1 MESSK
6 ARWIGLSVIA
16 LACVLYSMDLTVL
29 NLAIPAISA
38 DLQPS
43 SAQLLWIVDIYGFMV
58 AGALITMGT
67 LGDRIGRR
75 RLLMIGAAAF
85 GGASVLAAF
94 STSAEMLIMTR
105 ALHGLAGATIAPS
118 TLSLIRNMFDDP
130 TERMR
135 AIGIWIS
142 SFSIGA
148 VMGPLVGGVLLEY
161 FWWGSVFLINVPVM
175 ILLLVLA
182 PRLLPEYKDESAGRI
197 DLPSAALSLSAVL
210 LIIYAL
216 KHTAEVGVNVTGLL
230 CMTAGFA
237 LGIWFV
243 RRQAGLKDPLIDLNL
258 FKAPGFVAVLGTY
271 LLSCLTMFGVYV
283 YIAQY
288 LQLVLGLTPLVA
300 GAWTVPWALAF
311 VVGTNIT
318 PWLAKQLGQARLVV
332 FGLLST
338 AIGFAGLAL
347 LTVQAD
353 MVLLVFATV
362 ILALGLSPMFTLG
375 TELIISSAPAE
386 KAGAAS
392 ALAETGAEFGGAVG
406 IAVFGSIG
414 VAIYRARMETMLNL
428 EWSSDIQ
435 RAAQDTLGGAVAS
448 AMQLPTA
455 EQTGLLQAARLAFME
470 GMQLTS
476 IAGAGVMVLASVL
489 AYKSLKHL
497 HTSH

>member
-6 ARWIGLSVIA
+6 ARWLGLSVIA

-85 GGASVLAAF
+85 GVASVLAAF
-94 STSAEMLIMTR
+94 STSSEMLIVTR

-175 ILLLVLA
+175 ILLLILA
-182 PRLLPEYKDESAGRI
+182 PRLLPEYKDESAGRMDI
-197 DLPSAALSLSAVL
+197 ASAVLSLSAVL

-230 CMTAGFA
+230 CMTAGFV

-243 RRQAGLKDPLIDLNL
+243 RRQAGLNDPLIDLNL

-288 LQLVLGLTPLVA
+288 LQLVLGLTPLIA

-311 VVGTNIT
+311 VLGTNIT

-338 AIGFAGLAL
+338 AIGFAGLAF

-353 MVLLVFATV
+353 MVLLVLATV
-362 ILALGLSPMFTLG
+362 VLALGLSPMFTLG

-386 KAGAAS
+386 KAGSAS

-414 VAIYRARMETMLNL
+414 VAIYRARMETMLNPA
-428 EWSSDIQ
+428 WSSDIQ

-448 AMQLPTA
+448 AMQLPIP
-455 EQTGLLQAARLAFME
+455 EQTGLLQDARLAFME

-489 AYKSLKHL
+489 AYRSLKHL

>member
-1 MESSK
+1 MESGN
-6 ARWIGLSVIA
+6 ARWLGLSVIA

-75 RLLMIGAAAF
+75 RLLMIGAGAF
-85 GGASVLAAF
+85 GVASVLAAF
-94 STSAEMLIMTR
+94 SNSAEMLIVTR

-118 TLSLIRNMFDDP
+118 TLSLIRNMFEDP
-130 TERMR
+130 AERMK

-175 ILLLVLA
+175 LLLLVLA
-182 PRLLPEYKDESAGRI
+182 PRLLPEYKDESAGRMDI
-197 DLPSAALSLSAVL
+197 SSAALSLSAVL

-216 KHTAEVGVNVTGLL
+216 KHTAETGLN
-230 CMTAGFA
+230 MTGA
-237 LGIWFV
+237 LIMATGILLGTWFV
-243 RRQAGLKDPLIDLNL
+243 RRQSTLSDPLIDLNL

-271 LLSCLTMFGVYV
+271 LLSSLTMFGVYV
-283 YIAQY
+283 FIAQY
-288 LQLVLGLTPLVA
+288 LQLVLGFTPLVA

-318 PWLAKQLGQARLVV
+318 PWLAKRLGQARLVV
-332 FGLLST
+332 CGLLGT

-353 MVLLVFATV
+353 MVVLVTATV
-362 ILALGLSPMFTLG
+362 VLALGLSPMFTLG

-414 VAIYRARMETMLNL
+414 VAIYRMRMETLLNPA
-428 EWSSDIQ
+428 WPVDVQ
-435 RAAQDTLGGAVAS
+435 RAAQDTLGGAVAAARQLS
-448 AMQLPTA
+448 ADD
-455 EQTGLLQAARLAFME
+455 QTSLLEAARLAFME
-470 GMQLTS
+470 GMQFTS
-476 IAGAGVMVLASVL
+476 IAGAAVMVLASVL

-497 HTSH
+497 RAAH

>member
-85 GGASVLAAF
+85 GVASVLAAF
-94 STSAEMLIMTR
+94 SNTAEMLIVTR

-130 TERMR
+130 AERMK

-148 VMGPLVGGVLLEY
+148 VMGPLAGGVLLEY

-175 ILLLVLA
+175 ILLLILA
-182 PRLLPEYKDESAGRI
+182 PRLLPEYKDESAGRM

-210 LIIYAL
+210 LLIYAL
-216 KHTAEVGVNVTGLL
+216 KDTAEQGVNRMSALSFVGGL
-230 CMTAGFA
+230 A
-237 LGIWFV
+237 LGVWFV
-243 RRQAGLKDPLIDLNL
+243 RRQAALKDPLIDLNL
-258 FKAPGFVAVLGTY
+258 FKAPGFKTVLGTY

-318 PWLAKQLGQARLVV
+318 PWLAKHLGQAKLVV
-332 FGLLST
+332 FGLLGT

-347 LTVQAD
+347 LSIKAD
-353 MVLLVFATV
+353 MGLLVFATV

-375 TELIISSAPAE
+375 TELIISSAPPE

-414 VAIYRARMETMLNL
+414 VAIYRDRMESLLNPAWPS
-428 EWSSDIQ
+428 EIQ
-435 RAAQDTLGGAVAS
+435 HAAQDTLGGALAS
-448 AMQLPTA
+448 AVQLPA
-455 EQTGLLQAARLAFME
+455 IEQISLLQAARHAFME

-476 IAGAGVMVLASVL
+476 IAGAVLMLLASVL
-489 AYKSLKHL
+489 AYKSVKHL
-497 HTSH
+497 RTSH

>member
-85 GGASVLAAF
+85 GVASVLAAF
-94 STSAEMLIMTR
+94 SNSAEMLIVTR

-130 TERMR
+130 AERMK

-182 PRLLPEYKDESAGRI
+182 PRLLPEYKDESAGRM

-210 LIIYAL
+210 LLIYAL
-216 KHTAEVGVNVTGLL
+216 KNTAEQGLNITGALCLVGGL
-230 CMTAGFA
+230 A
-237 LGIWFV
+237 LGVWFV

-258 FKAPGFVAVLGTY
+258 FKAPGFKAVLGTY

-318 PWLAKQLGQARLVV
+318 PWLARQLGQAKLVV
-332 FGLLST
+332 FGLLGT

-347 LTVQAD
+347 LSIKAD
-353 MVLLVFATV
+353 MGLLVLATV
-362 ILALGLSPMFTLG
+362 VLALGLSPMFTLG
-375 TELIISSAPAE
+375 TELIISSAPPE
-386 KAGAAS
+386 KAGSAS

-414 VAIYRARMETMLNL
+414 VAIYRDRMESLLNPAWPS
-428 EWSSDIQ
+428 EIQ

-448 AMQLPTA
+448 AVQLPA
-455 EQTGLLQAARLAFME
+455 MEQISLLQAARHAFME

-476 IAGAGVMVLASVL
+476 IAGAVLMLLASIL

-497 HTSH
+497 RTAH

>member
-43 SAQLLWIVDIYGFMV
+43 STQLLWIVDIYGFMV

-85 GGASVLAAF
+85 GVASVLAAF
-94 STSAEMLIMTR
+94 SNTAEMLIVTR

-130 TERMR
+130 AERMK

-175 ILLLVLA
+175 ILLLILA
-182 PRLLPEYKDESAGRI
+182 PRLLPEYKDESAGRM

-210 LIIYAL
+210 LLIYAL
-216 KHTAEVGVNVTGLL
+216 KNTAEQGVNTMGALSFGGGL
-230 CMTAGFA
+230 A
-237 LGIWFV
+237 LGVWFV
-243 RRQAGLKDPLIDLNL
+243 RRQANLRDPLIDLNL
-258 FKAPGFVAVLGTY
+258 FKAPGFKAVLGTY

-318 PWLAKQLGQARLVV
+318 PWLAKQLGHAKLVV
-332 FGLLST
+332 FGLLGT

-347 LTVQAD
+347 LSIKAD
-353 MVLLVFATV
+353 MGLLVLATV

-375 TELIISSAPAE
+375 TELIISSAPPE

-414 VAIYRARMETMLNL
+414 VAIYRDRMESLLNPA
-428 EWSSDIQ
+428 WPSDIQ

-448 AMQLPTA
+448 AVQLPTI
-455 EQTGLLQAARLAFME
+455 EQISLLQAARHAFME

-476 IAGAGVMVLASVL
+476 IAGAVLMLLASVL

-497 HTSH
+497 PTAH

>member
-6 ARWIGLSVIA
+6 ARWMGLSVIA

-85 GGASVLAAF
+85 GVASVLAAF
-94 STSAEMLIMTR
+94 SNSAEMLIVTR

-130 TERMR
+130 AERMK

-182 PRLLPEYKDESAGRI
+182 PRLLPEYKDESAGRMDI
-197 DLPSAALSLSAVL
+197 PSAALSLSAVL
-210 LIIYAL
+210 LVIYAL
-216 KHTAEVGVNVTGLL
+216 KHTAEMGVNMTGAMCLS
-230 CMTAGFA
+230 MG
-237 LGIWFV
+237 LGLGVWFV

-258 FKAPGFVAVLGTY
+258 FKAPGFKAVLGTY

-318 PWLAKQLGQARLVV
+318 PWLAKQLGQAHLVV
-332 FGLLST
+332 CGLVGT
-338 AIGFAGLAL
+338 GIGFAGLAL

-353 MVLLVFATV
+353 MILLVIATV
-362 ILALGLSPMFTLG
+362 VLALGLSPMFTLG
-375 TELIISSAPAE
+375 TELIISSAPPE

-414 VAIYRARMETMLNL
+414 VAIYRARMDTLLNPTWPS
-428 EWSSDIQ
+428 EVQ

-448 AMQLPTA
+448 AAQLPLV
-455 EQTGLLQAARLAFME
+455 EQTGLLQAARHAFME

-476 IAGAGVMVLASVL
+476 IAGALLMLLASVL

-497 HTSH
+497 NAHG

>member
-6 ARWIGLSVIA
+6 AKWIGLSVIA

-85 GGASVLAAF
+85 GVASVLAAF
-94 STSAEMLIMTR
+94 SNSAEMLILTR

-130 TERMR
+130 AERMK

-182 PRLLPEYKDESAGRI
+182 PRLLPEYKDESAGRM

-216 KHTAEVGVNVTGLL
+216 KHTAETGVNMMGAL
-230 CMTAGFA
+230 CF
-237 LGIWFV
+237 
-243 RRQAGLKDPLIDLNL
+243 
-258 FKAPGFVAVLGTY
+258 
-271 LLSCLTMFGVYV
+271 
-283 YIAQY
+283 
-288 LQLVLGLTPLVA
+288 
-300 GAWTVPWALAF
+300 
-311 VVGTNIT
+311 
-318 PWLAKQLGQARLVV
+318 
-332 FGLLST
+332 
-338 AIGFAGLAL
+338 
-347 LTVQAD
+347 
-353 MVLLVFATV
+353 
-362 ILALGLSPMFTLG
+362 
-375 TELIISSAPAE
+375 
-386 KAGAAS
+386 
-392 ALAETGAEFGGAVG
+392 
-406 IAVFGSIG
+406 
-414 VAIYRARMETMLNL
+414 
-428 EWSSDIQ
+428 Q
-435 RAAQDTLGGAVAS
+435 RAWDWVC
-448 AMQLPTA
+448 
-455 EQTGLLQAARLAFME
+455 GLC
-470 GMQLTS
+470 
-476 IAGAGVMVLASVL
+476 AGKPV
-489 AYKSLKHL
+489 
-497 HTSH
+497 

>member
-16 LACVLYSMDLTVL
+16 LACVLYSMDLTGL

-43 SAQLLWIVDIYGFMV
+43 STQLLWIVDIYGFMV

-85 GGASVLAAF
+85 GVASVLAAF
-94 STSAEMLIMTR
+94 SNTAEMLIVTR

-130 TERMR
+130 AERMK

-175 ILLLVLA
+175 ILLLILA
-182 PRLLPEYKDESAGRI
+182 PRLLPEYKDESAGRM

-210 LIIYAL
+210 LLIYAL
-216 KHTAEVGVNVTGLL
+216 KNTAEQGVNTMGALSFGGGL
-230 CMTAGFA
+230 A
-237 LGIWFV
+237 LGVWFV
-243 RRQAGLKDPLIDLNL
+243 RRQANLRDPLIDLNL
-258 FKAPGFVAVLGTY
+258 FKAPGFKAVLGTY

-318 PWLAKQLGQARLVV
+318 PWLAKQLGHAKLVV
-332 FGLLST
+332 FGLLGT

-347 LTVQAD
+347 LSIKAD
-353 MVLLVFATV
+353 MGLLVLATV

-375 TELIISSAPAE
+375 TELIISSAPPE

-414 VAIYRARMETMLNL
+414 VAIYRDRMESLLNPA
-428 EWSSDIQ
+428 WPSDIQ

-448 AMQLPTA
+448 AVQLPA
-455 EQTGLLQAARLAFME
+455 IEQISLLQAARHAFME

-476 IAGAGVMVLASVL
+476 IAGAVLMLLASVL

-497 HTSH
+497 PTAH